1 MDIEIL
7 LNFGIVTFGIFSLY
21 KLNLTKVFTFNVN
34 PVCNP
39 IYLSALP
46 MSFLFLIPNGIFIL
60 FIYCIFYIVKE
71 NGNFYEN
78 KNYISL
84 EKVFVTIKTLSVCW
98 IIFLIV
104 SLLSKSLFGELPQQ
118 NIVIKIRNSEISKE
132 LIEIFFWTII
142 ISPILEEIFF
152 RKILYT
158 TLKFYLA
165 SITSIICSAL
175 MFSLVHSNLQ
185 SFPILFI
192 LGVSLCLIFEK
203 TNSIIYPIILHS
215 LFNLIMIMF
224 IFNS

>member
-1 MDIEIL
+1 L
-7 LNFGIVTFGIFSLY
+7 V
-21 KLNLTKVFTFNVN
+21 V
-34 PVCNP
+34 
-39 IYLSALP
+39 P
-46 MSFLFLIPNGIFIL
+46 MSCLFLIPNGIFIL
-60 FIYCIFYIVKE
+60 FGYCIFYMIKE
-71 NGNFYEN
+71 NDIFFDD
-78 KNYISL
+78 KTYISL
-84 EKVFVTIKTLSVCW
+84 AQFSLTIKTLSICW

-104 SLLSKSLFGELPQQ
+104 SFLSKSLFGELPQQ
-118 NIVIKIRNSEISKE
+118 KIVITIRNSEINKE
-132 LIEIFFWTII
+132 IIEIFFWTVI

-152 RKILYT
+152 RKIMYS
-158 TLKFYLA
+158 TLKFYFA
-165 SITSIICSAL
+165 PIISMLCSAL